1 MLNRSF
7 FSLQSAW
14 VPTMVALGN
23 LALNAVLAAAL
34 YHVGVWGI
42 PLATSLVNIAGTLVL
57 LAVLRDRLGRLDGRA
72 IVSSYAR
79 ITAASALAAG
89 AAFGTWYGIDAAVG
103 RSLGGQILSVGL
115 GVVAGTGVFFAAAAL
130 LRVRE
135 LRTLLSLR
143 RRSGTTD

>member
-1 MLNRSF
+1 
-7 FSLQSAW
+7 
-14 VPTMVALGN
+14 
-23 LALNAVLAAAL
+23 
-34 YHVGVWGI
+34 
-42 PLATSLVNIAGTLVL
+42 
-57 LAVLRDRLGRLDGRA
+57 VLRDRLGRLDGRA

-89 AAFGTWYGIDAAVG
+89 AAFGAWYGIDAAVG

-143 RRSGTTD
+143 RRSDTTD